1 MNKISFKAILA
12 VMLPITVAGCGT
24 THKMKFADYT
34 EAYKLADYCKAA
46 DRALDKSDVCQMSA
60 EDIKPDK
67 FNIDEK
73 LNGGTA
79 LFLAQKTD
87 LSNKIFEETAKE
99 IQEDLE
105 SMGLARGAVEVVAN
119 ASIVD
124 YNPMIMDG
132 IYLHSYTLLNALAQ
146 NNKDEAKIQVNRA
159 YNVQQKAVET
169 FSKEIQKQNEEN
181 AKDVAQMQKEAQ
193 EANQKNISDIM
204 ANYKEFERFNGYA
217 NFVNPYV
224 TYMSGL
230 YLMTNGHSNSDYE
243 TASNYLK
250 RVSGMVRHNKFV
262 KQDLSLANKLASG
275 TQKNLAPTAWVVF
288 ENGLVANFE
297 EFRLDLPIFIATNNV
312 KTASLALPYPKERE
326 IAYKNIS
333 VSNGNKKVTTE
344 LLADV
349 DNIFMAEFKKKLPII
364 VTKAVTKL
372 TLQTVAQA
380 VAQNVYP
387 NWNNQYAHSYGN
399 AIIPETYTIDLTGFR
414 MPTPSTKI
422 TSPFGPRWR
431 RMHNGL
437 DLKVNI
443 GDTIVSAFDGKVR
456 IVKYERRGY
465 GKYVVIRHDN
475 GLETI
480 YGHLSKQLV
489 EENQLV
495 KAGEPIGLG
504 GNTGRS
510 TGSHLH
516 FETRFLGIAINPI
529 YMFDFPKQDIVADT
543 YTFRKTKGVKRA
555 GSHDTQVADGTI
567 RYHKVKSGD
576 TLSRI
581 AKLRGVSVSTLCKLN
596 RIKPTTTL
604 RIGQVLRCS

>member
-1 MNKISFKAILA
+1 MNFSI
-12 VMLPITVAGCGT
+12 
-24 THKMKFADYT
+24 
-34 EAYKLADYCKAA
+34 
-46 DRALDKSDVCQMSA
+46 
-60 EDIKPDK
+60 IK
-67 FNIDEK
+67 
-73 LNGGTA
+73 T
-79 LFLAQKTD
+79 
-87 LSNKIFEETAKE
+87 
-99 IQEDLE
+99 
-105 SMGLARGAVEVVAN
+105 
-119 ASIVD
+119 
-124 YNPMIMDG
+124 
-132 IYLHSYTLLNALAQ
+132 
-146 NNKDEAKIQVNRA
+146 
-159 YNVQQKAVET
+159 
-169 FSKEIQKQNEEN
+169 
-181 AKDVAQMQKEAQ
+181 
-193 EANQKNISDIM
+193 
-204 ANYKEFERFNGYA
+204 
-217 NFVNPYV
+217 
-224 TYMSGL
+224 
-230 YLMTNGHSNSDYE
+230 
-243 TASNYLK
+243 
-250 RVSGMVRHNKFV
+250 
-262 KQDLSLANKLASG
+262 
-275 TQKNLAPTAWVVF
+275 
-288 ENGLVANFE
+288 GLVAVAAMVSLNSFSQ
-297 EFRLDLPIFIATNNV
+297 DLIARQAPIDKNLKSV
-312 KTASLALPYPKERE
+312 DSLALQKQIRAEQSEYP
-326 IAYKNIS
+326 ALS
-333 VSNGNKKVTTE
+333 
-344 LLADV
+344 L
-349 DNIFMAEFKKKLPII
+349 
-364 VTKAVTKL
+364 
-372 TLQTVAQA
+372 
-380 VAQNVYP
+380 YP
-387 NWNNQYAHSYGN
+387 NWNNQYVHAYGN
-399 AIIPETYTIDLTGFR
+399 AIIPDTYTIDLTGFH

-443 GDTIVSAFDGKVR
+443 GDTIVAAFDGKVR

-475 GLETI
+475 GLETV

-495 KAGEPIGLG
+495 KAGEVIGLG

>member
-1 MNKISFKAILA
+1 MNFNCI
-12 VMLPITVAGCGT
+12 
-24 THKMKFADYT
+24 
-34 EAYKLADYCKAA
+34 
-46 DRALDKSDVCQMSA
+46 
-60 EDIKPDK
+60 IK
-67 FNIDEK
+67 
-73 LNGGTA
+73 T
-79 LFLAQKTD
+79 
-87 LSNKIFEETAKE
+87 
-99 IQEDLE
+99 
-105 SMGLARGAVEVVAN
+105 
-119 ASIVD
+119 
-124 YNPMIMDG
+124 
-132 IYLHSYTLLNALAQ
+132 
-146 NNKDEAKIQVNRA
+146 
-159 YNVQQKAVET
+159 
-169 FSKEIQKQNEEN
+169 
-181 AKDVAQMQKEAQ
+181 
-193 EANQKNISDIM
+193 
-204 ANYKEFERFNGYA
+204 
-217 NFVNPYV
+217 
-224 TYMSGL
+224 
-230 YLMTNGHSNSDYE
+230 
-243 TASNYLK
+243 
-250 RVSGMVRHNKFV
+250 
-262 KQDLSLANKLASG
+262 
-275 TQKNLAPTAWVVF
+275 
-288 ENGLVANFE
+288 GLVAVAAMVSLSSFSQ
-297 EFRLDLPIFIATNNV
+297 DLIACQAPIDKKL
-312 KTASLALPYPKERE
+312 KTVDSLALQKQIRAEQSEYP
-326 IAYKNIS
+326 ALS
-333 VSNGNKKVTTE
+333 
-344 LLADV
+344 L
-349 DNIFMAEFKKKLPII
+349 
-364 VTKAVTKL
+364 
-372 TLQTVAQA
+372 
-380 VAQNVYP
+380 YP
-387 NWNNQYAHSYGN
+387 NWNNQYVHAYGN
-399 AIIPETYTIDLTGFR
+399 AIIPETYTIDLTGFH

-443 GDTIVSAFDGKVR
+443 GDTIVAAFDGKVR

-475 GLETI
+475 GLETV

-495 KAGEPIGLG
+495 KAGEVIGLG

>member
-1 MNKISFKAILA
+1 MILKC
-12 VMLPITVAGCGT
+12 IRTVA
-24 THKMKFADYT
+24 MA
-34 EAYKLADYCKAA
+34 ALAMV
-46 DRALDKSDVCQMSA
+46 SINVSGQ
-60 EDIKPDK
+60 
-67 FNIDEK
+67 
-73 LNGGTA
+73 
-79 LFLAQKTD
+79 D
-87 LSNKIFEETAKE
+87 L
-99 IQEDLE
+99 
-105 SMGLARGAVEVVAN
+105 LARQAP
-119 ASIVD
+119 ID
-124 YNPMIMDG
+124 RK
-132 IYLHSYTLLNALAQ
+132 L
-146 NNKDEAKIQVNRA
+146 
-159 YNVQQKAVET
+159 KAV
-169 FSKEIQKQNEEN
+169 
-181 AKDVAQMQKEAQ
+181 D
-193 EANQKNISDIM
+193 
-204 ANYKEFERFNGYA
+204 
-217 NFVNPYV
+217 
-224 TYMSGL
+224 
-230 YLMTNGHSNSDYE
+230 
-243 TASNYLK
+243 
-250 RVSGMVRHNKFV
+250 
-262 KQDLSLANKLASG
+262 
-275 TQKNLAPTAWVVF
+275 
-288 ENGLVANFE
+288 
-297 EFRLDLPIFIATNNV
+297 
-312 KTASLALPYPKERE
+312 SLALIRQIK
-326 IAYKNIS
+326 
-333 VSNGNKKVTTE
+333 
-344 LLADV
+344 
-349 DNIFMAEFKKKLPII
+349 AE
-364 VTKAVTKL
+364 
-372 TLQTVAQA
+372 QA
-380 VAQNVYP
+380 VYPAYSLYP
-387 NWNNQYAHSYGN
+387 NWNNQYVHAYGN
-399 AIIPETYTIDLTGFR
+399 AIIPDTYTIDLTGFH

-443 GDTIVSAFDGKVR
+443 GDTIVAAFDGKVR

-475 GLETI
+475 GLETV

-495 KAGEPIGLG
+495 KAGEVIGLG